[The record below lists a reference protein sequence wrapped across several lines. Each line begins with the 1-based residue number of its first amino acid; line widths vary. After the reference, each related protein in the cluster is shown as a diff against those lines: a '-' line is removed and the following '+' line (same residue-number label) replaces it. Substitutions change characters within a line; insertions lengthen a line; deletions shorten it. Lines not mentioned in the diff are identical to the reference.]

1 LVERIVENEAWQGS
15 RGIYVAEP
23 LENMLRFWHCSKA
36 FFTVFLRSMPY
47 RNLSRANSIKI
58 PEASKCILFFK
69 ALISDLLASGVREP
83 YGVRLTVSKSS
94 YFSRVVHFHQDELQ
108 CNFVELMNMLK
119 SEQLTQR
126 PRNPDVVKAMT
137 ALKIQNGWESAP
149 RLITNRQTW
158 PSHLACYELELLR
171 NMPIYWLARTN
182 HINLKMW

>member
-1 LVERIVENEAWQGS
+1 
-15 RGIYVAEP
+15 
-23 LENMLRFWHCSKA
+23 
-36 FFTVFLRSMPY
+36 
-47 RNLSRANSIKI
+47 
-58 PEASKCILFFK
+58 
-69 ALISDLLASGVREP
+69 
-83 YGVRLTVSKSS
+83 
-94 YFSRVVHFHQDELQ
+94 
-108 CNFVELMNMLK
+108 MLK

-137 ALKIQNGWESAP
+137 ALKIQNGWELAP